1 MPFWKSCTAVSLNL
15 LQELEQAFMMS
26 EHHPYWLTQ
35 ALMMSLHHPH
45 WLEQA
50 SMMPELHPH
59 WLESP
64 IFKHSVWVLIRNIV
78 NYFENEEIR
87 GPQM

>member
-26 EHHPYWLTQ
+26 EHHPHWLTQ
-35 ALMMSLHHPH
+35 ALMMSQHHPH

-50 SMMPELHPH
+50 FMMPELHPCLVGIPH
-59 WLESP
+59 
-64 IFKHSVWVLIRNIV
+64 F
-78 NYFENEEIR
+78 
-87 GPQM
+87 QT